1 MPLCSRSYPR
11 YFASFA
17 HSVGSLS
24 LGDNLLVSCG
34 CFFLYL
40 EQCVTVDDDD
50 WRHSLTLPLAS
61 PTPDDDNGATPPS
74 RALTLPRAAPCTF
87 NDDGDEGALT
97 NSKPRAFGG
106 DDSGCDREHSD
117 AAALSPALP

>member
-50 WRHSLTLPLAS
+50 WRHSLTLPLA
-61 PTPDDDNGATPPS
+61 A
-74 RALTLPRAAPCTF
+74 PRTF

-97 NSKPRAFGG
+97 NSEPRAFGG